1 MTKTKIYSKQE
12 ITQSSKCYACG
23 SQGNEIRD
31 CNADRNIFVRYDE
44 DDTMDLKELRRIIKE
59 YEKIKTIK
67 LFSIKTKEQKTEQQH
82 VLKQKRRLKE
92 Q

>member
-1 MTKTKIYSKQE
+1 MTKTKTYSKQE
-12 ITQSSKCYACG
+12 ITQSSKCYARG

-67 LFSIKTKEQKTEQQH
+67 LFSIKTKEQKTEQRY
-82 VLKQKRRLKE
+82 LIKQKRRLKE